1 MLVTQSCPT
10 LGDPMD
16 RSPPGSPVH
25 ETFQARI
32 LEWVAISFSRGSS
45 QPRDRTR
52 SPALQA
58 DSLPTELQGKPLLM
72 AYYPVIIFSL
82 SLMNSLFSELQSCAD
97 PFWCECFWQHL
108 LLLLPCCHVLA
119 CSQLLSNEGLLVLPS
134 ILFGLWLA
142 LLDVVIVDIKMITD
156 ERVRLDY
163 DY

>member
-1 MLVTQSCPT
+1 MTPWTAAHQVPLSMRLSRQGYWS
-10 LGDPMD
+10 
-16 RSPPGSPVH
+16 GSPFPSPGDLPNPGI
-25 ETFQARI
+25 E
-32 LEWVAISFSRGSS
+32 
-45 QPRDRTR
+45 PR

-72 AYYPVIIFSL
+72 AYYPVLTFSL
-82 SLMNSLFSELQSCAD
+82 SLLNSLFSELRSCAD